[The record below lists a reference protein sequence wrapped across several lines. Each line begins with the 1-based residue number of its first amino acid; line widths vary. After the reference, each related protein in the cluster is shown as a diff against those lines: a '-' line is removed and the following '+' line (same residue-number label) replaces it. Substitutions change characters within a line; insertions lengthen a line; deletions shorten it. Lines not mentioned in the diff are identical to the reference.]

1 MAKTQ
6 QEVEYRGVA
15 QWLRRKPHLISRE
28 VVAKLEECE
37 DLEPGQQLKALA
49 RILEIS
55 NSERTD
61 WESLS
66 NMVLDLECAIK
77 SAHIIKETRCEVGS
91 TILIGGVQAEVVRI
105 TSEYKVVAQIVI
117 KPWEHTLHV
126 SPAPLLT
133 NVPLVPTDYVS

>member
-28 VVAKLEECE
+28 VVAKLEECD
-37 DLEPGQQLKALA
+37 DLESGELQAKAGV
-49 RILEIS
+49 LEIP
-55 NSERTD
+55 NSQRTD
-61 WESLS
+61 RESLS

-77 SAHIIKETRCEVGS
+77 SALIIKETRCEVGS

-105 TSEYKVVAQIVI
+105 TSEYEVVAQITFE
-117 KPWEHTLHV
+117 PWRDGIRI
-126 SPAPLLT
+126 SAAPLER
-133 NVPLVPTDYVS
+133 VE

>member
-6 QEVEYRGVA
+6 QEVEYRGAA

-61 WESLS
+61 QESLS
-66 NMVLDLECAIK
+66 DMVFELECAVK
-77 SAHIIKETRCEVGS
+77 SALIIRETGCEVGS
-91 TILIGGVQAEVVRI
+91 TILIGNVQAVVTKI
-105 TSEYKVVAQIVI
+105 TPEYDVVAQVTLE
-117 KPWEHTLHV
+117 PWRAGIIT
-126 SPAPLLT
+126 SAAPLER
-133 NVPLVPTDYVS
+133 VE